1 MFYLFLLVYDVP
13 GAVEILTLL
22 IDNLRLLESAIL
34 GRLLNLRI
42 FLCMHFVLQCKIDD
56 EESKTTLQNH
66 KNS

>member
-1 MFYLFLLVYDVP
+1 MCYLFLLVYDVP
-13 GAVEILTLL
+13 GAVEILILL

-42 FLCMHFVLQCKIDD
+42 FLCMHFALQCKIDD

>member
-13 GAVEILTLL
+13 GAVEILIPL

-34 GRLLNLRI
+34 GRLLNSRILLR
-42 FLCMHFVLQCKIDD
+42 MHFVLQCKIDD
-56 EESKTTLQNH
+56 EEIKTTLQNH

>member
-1 MFYLFLLVYDVP
+1 MCYLFLLVYDVP
-13 GAVEILTLL
+13 GAVEILIPL

-42 FLCMHFVLQCKIDD
+42 FLRMHFVLQCKIDD